1 MTGGTN
7 GIGRRALEKLI
18 DEHAEWRVLLLAR
31 PSERTAE
38 LEARHAASGRLEIVP
53 TDLASLESVDDACAV
68 VQRRLTGGID
78 ALVLNAGIQELG
90 GDRSSRD
97 GFELTFAVNHLAHF
111 TITQRLV
118 EQMRPGGRIVIT
130 ASEVH
135 DPDVFCLVG
144 IARAMWQDPL
154 QLADVRLSQVHL
166 PAGVERGEARYSAS
180 KLLNVMHARLLASE
194 APGVG
199 VAAFNPSVVPGT
211 GIARERNMLQRLLW
225 KYVMSPLAPLLPG
238 ARSLERSASDLLW
251 LATEADLLARS
262 GGYMDGRTPAD
273 GSAESRDASK
283 IARMRAVSLKLIA
296 DARAAADQS
305 DIGQG
310 VRRRRGSN

>member
-1 MTGGTN
+1 M
-7 GIGRRALEKLI
+7 
-18 DEHAEWRVLLLAR
+18 
-31 PSERTAE
+31 
-38 LEARHAASGRLEIVP
+38 
-53 TDLASLESVDDACAV
+53 
-68 VQRRLTGGID
+68 
-78 ALVLNAGIQELG
+78 
-90 GDRSSRD
+90 
-97 GFELTFAVNHLAHF
+97 
-111 TITQRLV
+111 
-118 EQMRPGGRIVIT
+118 IT

-154 QLADVRLSQVHL
+154 ELADVRLSQVHL

-211 GIARERNMLQRLLW
+211 GIARERNVLQRLLW

-262 GGYMDGRTPAD
+262 GGLHGWPRA
-273 GSAESRDASK
+273 GGWLRQ
-283 IARMRAVSLKLIA
+283 IARCVQDRAHAGREPQA
-296 DARAAADQS
+296 DRRCPRCGQS
-305 DIGQG
+305 E
-310 VRRRRGSN
+310 